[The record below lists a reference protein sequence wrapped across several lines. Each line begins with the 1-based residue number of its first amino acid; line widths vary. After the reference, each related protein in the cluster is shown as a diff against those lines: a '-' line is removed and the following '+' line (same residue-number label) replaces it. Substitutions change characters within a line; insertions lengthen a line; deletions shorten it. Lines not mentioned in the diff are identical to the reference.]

1 MSHAINS
8 NKKSGLSP
16 TSCDKGYLPRS
27 FVTNRIG
34 SPLSIEFSAFFS
46 GGAVRG
52 KQLNQWTVNG
62 Y

>member
-34 SPLSIEFSAFFS
+34 SSLFIEFSAFFS
-46 GGAVRG
+46 GGAVG
-52 KQLNQWTVNG
+52 GQQLNH
-62 Y
+62 